1 MIKTSDRYKNK
12 ILNAKTNNGVIMNN
26 NVEKFIDDN
35 GAIGVEQVPRLN
47 HKQRREIEK
56 IMIKETFK

>member
-35 GAIGVEQVPRLN
+35 GAMEVKQVPRLN

-56 IMIKETFK
+56 MKFQ